1 MSLLLARI
9 TLAALLTLLAACS
22 EPPEDPNRP
31 GLWKAGLQLNWV
43 PEPEFGGYYAARDAA
58 AFRAEGLEIDIRPGG
73 PGVPGL
79 QLVAANQVEFGI
91 TSADSLLVARA
102 RGADLVA
109 IFALYQP
116 RIEESATA
124 YFEAL
129 DALNQVLVP
138 TNDSQVIVAARNTVV
153 THERATYDL
162 LFQRNIAIREVLD
175 PTQRAV
181 INTALRD
188 LLDLD
193 SLAELPEQ
201 LQFPD
206 NLMGQSAET
215 AVASLTRDGWQ
226 VVAETPGLVQLDR
239 RQESLDLDVNRNGI
253 ITGFNLR

>member
-1 MSLLLARI
+1 MQRYFDLLGLFAVSGCLALVVNTTAMAQSPDTI
-9 TLAALLTLLAACS
+9 SPKSVSMT
-22 EPPEDPNRP
+22 PE
-31 GLWKAGLQLNWV
+31 LQLSQAN
-43 PEPEFGGYYAARDAA
+43 AT
-58 AFRAEGLEIDIRPGG
+58 
-73 PGVPGL
+73 GV
-79 QLVAANQVEFGI
+79 NQVTEELQTQPQTPLEAWGEALGLTDKQKTDI
-91 TSADSLLVARA
+91 E
-102 RGADLVA
+102 A
-109 IFALYQP
+109 IFSLYQP
-116 RIEESATA
+116 QIEESARA

-239 RQESLDLDVNRNGI
+239 GQESLDLDVNRNGI